1 MKLERVI
8 TATRLERKRGTGS
21 QRWRSYSQILNA
33 TFGGTLMKTVTL
45 DVRSPGTALA
55 EALAAVKSGR
65 PQRTAR
71 ISFAS
76 PELLWRVLTAK
87 RWELLK
93 ALCGAGP
100 VSIREAARRVG
111 RDVKAVHSDV
121 TALLLAGVVDR
132 TDSGQIEF
140 PYEAVKVE
148 FLLEAA

>member
-1 MKLERVI
+1 V
-8 TATRLERKRGTGS
+8 
-21 QRWRSYSQILNA
+21 
-33 TFGGTLMKTVTL
+33 KTVTL
-45 DVRSPGTALA
+45 DVRDPG
-55 EALAAVKSGR
+55 EAMNDFVRVWKSGK
-65 PQRTAR
+65 PGKSAR

-76 PELLWRVLTAK
+76 PDLLWRVLTAK

-121 TALLLAGVVDR
+121 TALLKAGVLDR
-132 TDSGQIEF
+132 AAGGGVVF

-148 FLLEAA
+148 FLLRAAS